1 MIYNFDFRKSL
12 GQNFLID
19 DSIVDNIA
27 NAIDYK
33 ENNMIIEIGPG
44 SGNLTKKLL
53 KKADFVLLYEIDTRL
68 KKILSRE
75 LLEFNNYDIIWD
87 DFLYRDVKE
96 DLKKYNYKNIYI
108 VANLPYYI
116 TTPIVSKFVMETIP
130 ANEIVIMIQKEVAER
145 LSAPVGTKEYGQIT
159 VLLNYHFNIEK
170 IIDVDRKAFY
180 PTPNVDSAVIKM
192 IRKDNLEDLTSF
204 EHFDKLVKDS
214 FQFKRKTIKNNLI
227 NKYVL
232 GDTNKTFYEINT
244 LKHKHHLVC
253 TSCKK
258 IFPLENCPLS
268 KYESELEDNLD
279 FEITGHKLEIYGIC
293 KECRKH

>member
-1 MIYNFDFRKSL
+1 MVFNFDFRKSL
-12 GQNFLID
+12 GLNFLID

-116 TTPIVSKFVMETIP
+116 PHQLL
-130 ANEIVIMIQKEVAER
+130 ANLLWKLYPLMR
-145 LSAPVGTKEYGQIT
+145 L
-159 VLLNYHFNIEK
+159 LL
-170 IIDVDRKAFY
+170 
-180 PTPNVDSAVIKM
+180 
-192 IRKDNLEDLTSF
+192 
-204 EHFDKLVKDS
+204 
-214 FQFKRKTIKNNLI
+214 
-227 NKYVL
+227 
-232 GDTNKTFYEINT
+232 
-244 LKHKHHLVC
+244 
-253 TSCKK
+253 
-258 IFPLENCPLS
+258 
-268 KYESELEDNLD
+268 
-279 FEITGHKLEIYGIC
+279 
-293 KECRKH
+293 

>member
-19 DSIVDNIA
+19 DSVVDNIA

-159 VLLNYHFNIEK
+159 VLLNYYFNIEK

-227 NKYVL
+227 NKY
-232 GDTNKTFYEINT
+232 
-244 LKHKHHLVC
+244 
-253 TSCKK
+253 
-258 IFPLENCPLS
+258 
-268 KYESELEDNLD
+268 NLD
-279 FEITGHKLEIYGIC
+279 IVSKVLEKYSYDLSTRSEKIPYYVFVEISNELLK
-293 KECRKH
+293 

>member
-159 VLLNYHFNIEK
+159 VLLNYYFNIEK

-192 IRKDNLEDLTSF
+192 IRKDNLEVLTSF

-227 NKYVL
+227 NKYNIRIS
-232 GDTNKTFYEINT
+232 NKYFIYFISKFYRSKHTTF
-244 LKHKHHLVC
+244 
-253 TSCKK
+253 
-258 IFPLENCPLS
+258 
-268 KYESELEDNLD
+268 NL
-279 FEITGHKLEIYGIC
+279 
-293 KECRKH
+293 